1 MEKNISLFELL
12 NLSIGSPH
20 KSSVN
25 FSALH
30 ALLLEMLKLL
40 DLREATTCF
49 KFSPPGDRVLDA
61 PLGAPVKVPTHPSV
75 SDQLVPP
82 GSDLQ
87 KLTDSVSVLDGTGGD
102 DFRTSGDGVS
112 QALNLIEEL
121 QKNRDDIKQKTE
133 HLQSKASNIIEDL
146 QRSSANLREKAEE
159 LQHKALKVIEQLQDS
174 KDLKEKTDDMQHKG
188 AAEQMEIQAGLEKCC
203 QRLDVLDKAVESMQ
217 ELFQMY
223 PDPEE
228 LNQCVTWV
236 QLVQKDMDIEK
247 DLGTSEALD
256 QPWLEEQTGPD
267 PSAPSSGVPVP
278 STGVLVQY
286 SSANEPSSTAPALSS
301 GASVPASGVPVPSPG
316 ASAPS
321 SGTTVLSPSASA
333 LPSGSSS
340 PSSGVSVSLSGGPLH
355 TDSSSPSAAPSFPSI
370 SAEDQSLEA
379 AADSTQ
385 ASSDGS
391 EGGTITGDQGRAT
404 EPQPV
409 TSSVLPGST
418 PETVPQPEPQPGAK
432 PEPQP
437 GPHPGTQPGPQPA
450 AHPGPQPGPHPGTQ
464 PGPQPAAHPGP
475 HPGPQAGPHP
485 GEHPAAQPGPQPTRI
500 RGDLKRLS
508 DSPESR
514 THSMQMEEFLK
525 NIRKL
530 QERVT
535 QLEAH
540 TRILEEQKVDWT
552 GLAQFISSRGSL
564 EVPGSMM
571 DQVQQHQ
578 ALMENLKTEHEK
590 LEHLEDMLGNL
601 MTQEMGSS
609 IADHLDSAIKD
620 LTQQVSDLRS
630 SLVQVEQEVE
640 LLKEKQAQSEERA
653 ADHLQDQLNDLRG
666 TLEDTIV
673 SLTSQLSSSLQQEV
687 EQETE
692 KMEKPEETEEEEE
705 EEEEAF
711 SNSVEVG
718 RKLSLLFQNYEQ
730 LEDTVNLLVQQ
741 QQQGAAR
748 DDLDEDRDMG
758 RSLDLVYDV
767 QRAIQELQAECERLQ
782 EATRSLHEDNQQKQ
796 GHIEELY
803 KTAEELQVKK
813 ADKLMVE
820 SEIKADK
827 LALDSKVSR
836 LQFDAATEQLTS
848 MFHELLNKMT
858 GQEHDWHQLVDKL
871 STDMECKL
879 NRMELD
885 SVKLQLEERWR
896 SILKKLQ
903 AQSAPLEDDAAG
915 IRKKLLERFH
925 CLSCD
930 RVIMKQTP
938 GPIVLTLPTFPPFPP
953 PKSARPWTMEQ
964 IRQHYHS
971 LTPGPSQRRVQLQKN
986 HADMLQQLDSI
997 ERQRRLR
1004 QRPNRVTEAPA
1015 RQARPVGGPHA
1026 STSAG
1031 QRRSGPQHHRLTTRA
1046 EDEILMQE
1054 ADIIGRDGRIYKG
1067 RFSVDQLKSPET
1079 KLPNIASRDGKLKE
1093 RTRNTPKTPAVSP
1106 EAEPSPLATPPS
1118 LSTKSLQPSQPA
1130 SSGSGPDWAVSP
1142 LGSIS
1147 PPSAAESEPLGL

>member
-247 DLGTSEALD
+247 DLVTSEVLD
-256 QPWLEEQTGPD
+256 QPWLEEQAGPD

-321 SGTTVLSPSASA
+321 SHPSAPSSGASAASSGTTVLSPSASA

-355 TDSSSPSAAPSFPSI
+355 TDSSPPSAAPSFPSI

-391 EGGTITGDQGRAT
+391 EGGTIAGDQGRAT

-590 LEHLEDMLGNL
+590 
-601 MTQEMGSS
+601 
-609 IADHLDSAIKD
+609 
-620 LTQQVSDLRS
+620 
-630 SLVQVEQEVE
+630 
-640 LLKEKQAQSEERA
+640 
-653 ADHLQDQLNDLRG
+653 
-666 TLEDTIV
+666 
-673 SLTSQLSSSLQQEV
+673 
-687 EQETE
+687 
-692 KMEKPEETEEEEE
+692 
-705 EEEEAF
+705 
-711 SNSVEVG
+711 
-718 RKLSLLFQNYEQ
+718 
-730 LEDTVNLLVQQ
+730 
-741 QQQGAAR
+741 
-748 DDLDEDRDMG
+748 
-758 RSLDLVYDV
+758 SLDLVYDV

-1004 QRPNRVTEAPA
+1004 QR
-1015 RQARPVGGPHA
+1015 
-1026 STSAG
+1026 
-1031 QRRSGPQHHRLTTRA
+1031 
-1046 EDEILMQE
+1046 
-1054 ADIIGRDGRIYKG
+1054 
-1067 RFSVDQLKSPET
+1067 
-1079 KLPNIASRDGKLKE
+1079 
-1093 RTRNTPKTPAVSP
+1093 
-1106 EAEPSPLATPPS
+1106 
-1118 LSTKSLQPSQPA
+1118 
-1130 SSGSGPDWAVSP
+1130 
-1142 LGSIS
+1142 
-1147 PPSAAESEPLGL
+1147 